1 MMERTHPLG
10 HDLDWLPRELKVGRW
25 SVTGASW
32 AGSVAAAGALTIASA
47 GLLVHVAA
55 VTGAAG
61 MYAGGRLGRA
71 FMLRRLDRLARGR
84 LDLIRVGE
92 LEEGQL
98 AHVAGRVVATDT
110 LVGVL
115 HGVRGV
121 YRRLVFQWRG
131 RRYVHE
137 AAVDFDVVDASG
149 TRLKVEVDDARLLI
163 PARKETASY
172 PEALFAR
179 GELPASLR
187 ETFGRDPPSP
197 RTNRTVEAVEHVLQP
212 GTAVQIIGYKTDAV
226 DPTLGARV
234 GHALPMRTALRSG
247 RVPLLITPSVP
258 APAVDDEL

>member
-10 HDLDWLPRELKVGRW
+10 QDLDWLPRELKIGRW

-61 MYAGGRLGRA
+61 LYAGGRLGRA

-84 LDLIRVGE
+84 LDLIHVGE

-110 LVGVL
+110 VAGVL

-121 YRRLVFQWRG
+121 YRRLVFHWHG

-137 AAVDFDVVDASG
+137 AAVDFDVVDAAG
-149 TRLKVEVDDARLLI
+149 TRVKVEVDDARLLI

-179 GELPASLR
+179 AELPASLR
-187 ETFGRDPPSP
+187 EAFGRDPPSP

-212 GTAVQIIGYKTDAV
+212 GTAVQILGYKTDAV
-226 DPTLGARV
+226 DPAMGARV

-247 RVPLLITPSVP
+247 RVPLLITPSAGP
-258 APAVDDEL
+258 VDDGL